1 MEISPHQ
8 QHTLR
13 DNRPLI
19 VTRSAQ
25 ARNPAAGWGYVR
37 SPIGHATGVDAA
49 QGGDQDSRTQV
60 IELDGDPDA
69 PSRGRHAVTE
79 VLDRWGCEPGTRED
93 LLLVVSELVTNAVV
107 HGAEPI
113 VVTMVRA
120 PGRFRVEVTDGA
132 TESSPHNNPRPAA
145 DAENGRG
152 LSVVTRLAVAWGWR
166 ASPGRGKTVW
176 AELPLTHAS

>member
-1 MEISPHQ
+1 
-8 QHTLR
+8 
-13 DNRPLI
+13 
-19 VTRSAQ
+19 
-25 ARNPAAGWGYVR
+25 
-37 SPIGHATGVDAA
+37 VDAA
-49 QGGDQDSRTQV
+49 QREDLVSRKRV
-60 IELDGDPDA
+60 IELDGGTDA

-79 VLDRWGCEPGTRED
+79 VLDGWGCEPGTRED

-120 PGRFRVEVTDGA
+120 PDRVRVEVTDGA
-132 TESSPHNNPRPAA
+132 AESSPQGNPRPPA
-145 DAENGRG
+145 DAETGRG

-176 AELPLTHAS
+176 AELPVKLAS

>member
-1 MEISPHQ
+1 M
-8 QHTLR
+8 
-13 DNRPLI
+13 
-19 VTRSAQ
+19 
-25 ARNPAAGWGYVR
+25 
-37 SPIGHATGVDAA
+37 TGA
-49 QGGDQDSRTQV
+49 QGDHTQTEV
-60 IELDGDPDA
+60 FELDGDPDA

-79 VLDRWGCEPGTRED
+79 VLDGWGCEASTRED

-120 PGRFRVEVTDGA
+120 SERVRVEVTDGA
-132 TESSPHNNPRPAA
+132 DESSPHGNPRPPT

-166 ASPGRGKTVW
+166 ASPGHGKTVW
-176 AELPLTHAS
+176 AELPLHLAS